1 MKKYIL
7 KIMMIIGSLVV
18 ISIPVYAQAEDND
31 VDAKVIKNLGT
42 EEVKQE
48 NGITQ
53 EIQSVT
59 IRILEGEYEN
69 EEHDVKYVLSE
80 NIENQNSKDELLE
93 DNKIRVNI
101 QESDGEI
108 SSISIQEITEKKDVF
123 ILLFVFLALVLLIG
137 RKKAIKPIIICLL
150 TVLSI
155 YFIFIYSTS
164 KGWNMLLMSFVTVL
178 VVNIIISVILN
189 GIGRKASIV
198 VMSSMLGVAICG
210 LTAFIYFKFTQLPER
225 IWNISIFEF
234 SFNIKEL
241 LNSGV
246 VLTSS
251 GICLYLSSI
260 IANYLENLKREDR
273 NINWKQLLKLGI
285 EEGMN
290 HFTNILYIPILLYL
304 CSAITLIF
312 VEISGTIYNETI
324 TMILVYLIHI
334 GIGAIVTVPIAS
346 VLYSFMNR
354 NKIFF
359 KTKSDN
365 IIEGQ
370 RSLKL

>member
-101 QESDGEI
+101 QENDGEI

>member
-346 VLYSFMNR
+346 VL
-354 NKIFF
+354 
-359 KTKSDN
+359 
-365 IIEGQ
+365 
-370 RSLKL
+370 